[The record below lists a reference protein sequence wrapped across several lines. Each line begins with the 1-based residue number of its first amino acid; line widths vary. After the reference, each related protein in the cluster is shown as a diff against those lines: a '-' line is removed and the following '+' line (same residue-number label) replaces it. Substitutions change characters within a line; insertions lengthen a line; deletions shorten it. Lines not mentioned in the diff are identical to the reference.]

1 MGINV
6 ISCGYLKVKATAM
19 IKPFGKDKI
28 ALKYKL
34 DQQGYMKL
42 AMNALLA
49 QEGERIVLFDPGTA
63 DFLPLKLRRQYG
75 LDIPLSLEEGLN
87 GIGMQAEQIT
97 DVVFTHLH
105 FDHASGGFK
114 RIPGNI
120 VKRFPNARYHILKK
134 HYQYAIDPDPFEA
147 DSFSTGLLK
156 YLDRVYWLEDWDL
169 DWIQFKIFNGHTRGM
184 IVPEILNGEEKT
196 YFMSD
201 LLPME
206 IFLEPEVWCGYD
218 LDSELIIAEKRDFL
232 RDLAPGSK
240 LFLYHDTLKESVL
253 Y

>member
-6 ISCGYLKVKATAM
+6 ISCGFLKVKATAM
-19 IKPFGKDKI
+19 IKPFSKDRI

-34 DQQGYMKL
+34 DQEGYMKL

-49 QEGERIVLFDPGTA
+49 EVGDRKVLFDPGTA
-63 DFLPLKLRRQYG
+63 DFLPFKLRREYG
-75 LDIPLSLEEGLN
+75 LEIPVSLEEGLK
-87 GIGMQAEQIT
+87 GIGLQAEQIT

-120 VKRFPNARYHILKK
+120 VKRFPNARYHILKE

-147 DSFSTGLLK
+147 NSFSTGLLK
-156 YLDRVYWLEDWDL
+156 YLDRIYWLEEWDL
-169 DWIQFKIFNGHTRGM
+169 DWIRFRTFKGHTRGM
-184 IVPEILNGEEKT
+184 TVPEILSGKGKV
-196 YFMSD
+196 YFVSD
-201 LLPME
+201 LVPME

-218 LDSELIIAEKRDFL
+218 LDSGLLLGEKKDFL

-240 LFLYHDTLKESVL
+240 LILYHDTLKESVIF
-253 Y
+253 